1 MRTLKVAFA
10 AVAALAFNSAMAQQI
25 GTGPIGMGAPPGG
38 AYEQWFNGVG
48 GNGGVG
54 TPPGGQAFHAGGV
67 AACDGCHVMHNANG
81 GVAKST
87 TGRSGEPAWNNHT
100 NAYLLQGGDQSSTC
114 LICHGANSGQ
124 FTLGSA
130 TQQFVVATLDNV
142 TPATR
147 SPGGDFAWTRLTFGA
162 ATNGAQSL
170 GASHGHNVAAA
181 DFGWDVDSRFSV
193 APGGTFTVQGT
204 LPTEKFACSSCHDPH
219 GRYRMQ
225 NGSGGTNGIVF
236 AGPFAGSPATL
247 PIASS
252 GSYGEP
258 PTANYAVGAYRL
270 LAGQRY
276 APASKP
282 GFAFANNPPV
292 AVAPASYNKNEDT
305 TETRVNYA
313 TGMSEWCQNCHANI
327 HLNSYASGW
336 AGLRHPAGSGATL
349 HAGQYNVYN
358 SYISSGRMT
367 GTNQYTSL
375 VPFEQGPNITI
386 ATLAAQAGANT
397 AIVAGATSNV
407 MCLSCHRAHASAFDS
422 MVRWDQNATF
432 LTNGATGQAG
442 FTSGVTT
449 RTADVTQAGYYGRGV
464 SAAPANGTSLGFYQR
479 SLCNKCH
486 GKD

>member
-1 MRTLKVAFA
+1 MRTLKVALA
-10 AVAALAFNSAMAQQI
+10 AVTAFAFNNASAQV
-25 GTGPIGMGAPPGG
+25 TGPTGMGNPPAGF
-38 AYEQWFNGVG
+38 YQQWTAAT
-48 GNGGVG
+48 GGVG
-54 TPPGGQAFHAGGV
+54 NPADGQAFHAGGV

-81 GVAKST
+81 GIAKST

-114 LICHGANSGQ
+114 LICHGTQQAL
-124 FTLGSA
+124 TMPA
-130 TQQFVVATLDNV
+130 TNRQFVVADLRAGQ
-142 TPATR
+142 TPSTR
-147 SPGGDFAWTRLTFGA
+147 TPGGDFGWLNLTFAA
-162 ATNGAQSL
+162 ATNGAIST

-181 DFGWDVDSRFSV
+181 DFGWDVDTRFTAGV
-193 APGGTFTVQGT
+193 APGGSFTIQGT

-225 NGSGGTNGIVF
+225 VGTGGTNGIVF
-236 AGPFAGSPATL
+236 AGPFAGSPQTL

-258 PTANYAVGAYRL
+258 PSANNYAVGSYRL

-276 APASKP
+276 APASKS
-282 GFAFANNPPV
+282 GFPFPNDPPV
-292 AVAPASYNKNEDT
+292 AVAPTRYNDTEATNEV
-305 TETRVNYA
+305 RVNYA
-313 TGMSEWCQNCHANI
+313 SGMSEWCQNCHANI
-327 HLNSYASGW
+327 HMTGYSSGW
-336 AGLRHPAGSGATL
+336 AGLRHPAGNSATL

-358 SYISSGRMT
+358 SYVSSGRMT

-375 VPFEQGPNITI
+375 VPFEQGPNVSL
-386 ATLAAQAGANT
+386 ATLATQANART
-397 AIVAGATSNV
+397 AIVAGAGSNV

-432 LTNGATGQAG
+432 LTNGTTGVNG
-442 FTSGVTT
+442 FTGGLTT
-449 RTADVTQAGYYGRGV
+449 RSAAVTSAGYYDRV
-464 SAAPANGTSLGFYQR
+464 VGTGGTAIGQYQR